1 MPKIFAK
8 DHTVYMTNYLKLGKE
23 EVLNK
28 KRTVFLVDH
37 EGYMFPVAIY
47 VKFNPNVMD
56 GINYIGLLRILP
68 IDCIS
73 YIILRFHLQ
82 YVVLFRWSN

>member
-1 MPKIFAK
+1 MFMPKIFAK

-37 EGYMFPVAIY
+37 QGYMFPVGIY

-68 IDCIS
+68 IDCIKS
-73 YIILRFHLQ
+73 NSLRLIIQ
-82 YVVLFRWSN
+82 YALLF